1 MPYPY
6 TYARM
11 AVPTGTRQILALIEN
26 PDFNANADLYY
37 KVDTSFGN
45 YNINNTPTSYGF
57 TALTASNLISVQN
70 NNYVTF
76 SAVGKNILPVTSK
89 VTVVSMPDFT
99 QLGSFTVNVVTVAVV
114 PDPTP
119 DPVNFASPIYD
130 YFVPIWVQESQFFQG
145 FDVPITLSV
154 TIQNVSGTTPELWY
168 WVGLSDPG
176 TTFYDSYASPT
187 SNGYTKIDN
196 LGTFVVNP
204 NEYVSFTTNNNSP
217 RPGEAIV
224 TLRNV
229 TDGNVSLDTF
239 NIIVT
244 ST

>member
-11 AVPTGTRQILALIEN
+11 AVPTGTRQILALIES

-45 YNINNTPTSYGF
+45 YSTANTPVSYGF

-76 SAVGKNILPVTSK
+76 SVVGKNIAPVTSK

-99 QLGSFTVNVVTVAVV
+99 QLGSFTVNVTVTAG

-119 DPVNFASPIYD
+119 NPVNWGDSYYAYLD
-130 YFVPIWVQESQFFQG
+130 GIWTVTSQQLTG
-145 FDVPITLSV
+145 FTTTPITLSV
-154 TIQNVSGTTPELWY
+154 TIQPVSGTTPELWY
-168 WVGLSDPG
+168 AVSATDLAVDWINNQSPFDQGYVRLFTLD
-176 TTFYDSYASPT
+176 TFD
-187 SNGYTKIDN
+187 
-196 LGTFVVNP
+196 VNP
-204 NEYVSFTTNNNSP
+204 DEWVAFATNGGVSAGVAT
-217 RPGEAIV
+217 V
-224 TLRNV
+224 TVRNV
-229 TDGNVSLDTF
+229 SDGNAILDTF
-239 NIIVT
+239 NIEVIPNI
-244 ST
+244 